1 MSLCREGIHP
11 IQTDS
16 GMKHISICI
25 ISLWVGILAVSC
37 GKSGPEAPETSE
49 GIPMSFGPA
58 AVSRS
63 ANLLDTDNINTSGNQ
78 LTVYDLYTTSEQ
90 SVLYMDATPVTCDGS
105 GNWTYSPLK
114 YWTET
119 GTHAFTA
126 YLSKQN
132 GVTLDGT
139 NYPTVTYYET
149 MDALGISQWEITP
162 TNQFDFLYAWHSRN
176 METVANP
183 HAPVEFSLNHLL
195 CAVQFNVVNLMP
207 TENVELNNFRLSGL
221 RKGKAVITK
230 GVPEVTLSSDSDI
243 YNLHED
249 VTNQPLEYNKP
260 HKLFSDDD
268 DDDEGEGYV
277 LLWPHTKEVF
287 GGLTGKISYM
297 YENTEVSKQINL
309 IDGGTNN
316 WRAGQKYT
324 YNFYIQDN
332 RISLSVE
339 VVPWKTDD
347 VIIAE

>member
-1 MSLCREGIHP
+1 
-11 IQTDS
+11 
-16 GMKHISICI
+16 MKHISICI

-63 ANLLDTDNINTSGNQ
+63 ANLLDTDDINTSGNQ
-78 LTVYDLYTTSEQ
+78 LTVYDLYTVDGQ
-90 SVLYMDATPVTCDGS
+90 SMLYMSNTQVTCDVN

-126 YLSKQN
+126 YLSQQ
-132 GVTLDGT
+132 GEITLDGT
-139 NYPTVTYYET
+139 TSTTGYPTVKYLPEN
-149 MDALGISQWEITP
+149 DALNISQWEITP
-162 TNQFDFLYAWHSRN
+162 DNQFDFLYAYHSRS
-176 METVANP
+176 MTAEADP
-183 HAPVEFSLNHLL
+183 HRQVEFELNHLL

-207 TENVELNNFRLSGL
+207 ASTVKLDGFQLSGL
-221 RKGKAVITK
+221 REGEAVITK
-230 GVPEVTLSSDSDI
+230 GVPKVTLSSNT
-243 YNLHED
+243 YNLDED
-249 VTNQPLEYNKP
+249 VTSQTLEYNKP
-260 HKLFSDDD
+260 HKLFSDDG
-268 DDDEGEGYV
+268 GESYV

-287 GGLTGKISYM
+287 EGLTGKISYT
-297 YENTEVSKQINL
+297 YENTEVSKQKNL

-316 WRAGQKYT
+316 WSAGQKYT

>member
-1 MSLCREGIHP
+1 
-11 IQTDS
+11 
-16 GMKHISICI
+16 MKHISICI

-90 SVLYMDATPVTCDGS
+90 SVLYMDATQVTCDGS

-132 GVTLDGT
+132 GVKLDGT
-139 NYPTVTYYET
+139 NASYPTVKYDQTAN
-149 MDALGISQWEITP
+149 ALRISPWEITSD
-162 TNQFDFLYAWHSRN
+162 NQFDFLYAYHSRS
-176 METVANP
+176 MTEANP
-183 HAPVEFSLNHLL
+183 HRQVEFELNHLL

-207 TENVELNNFRLSGL
+207 SGMVTLTDFTLSGL
-221 RKGKAVITK
+221 HKGSAVIKQGT
-230 GVPEVTLSSDSDI
+230 PAVTLDADTYAFSADI
-243 YNLHED
+243 APGGQTL
-249 VTNQPLEYNKP
+249 TFNQAHN
-260 HKLFSDDD
+260 LFSSNGD
-268 DDDEGEGYV
+268 EGYV
-277 LLWPHTKEVF
+277 LLWPHTQDVF
-287 GGLTGKISYM
+287 STILGTISISYT
-297 YENTEVSKQINL
+297 YGNTTVSDRQINL
-309 IDGGTNN
+309 IDGGTTN
-316 WRAGQKYT
+316 WRAGQKYI

-332 RISLSVE
+332 RISLEVK
-339 VVPWKTDD
+339 VVPWKVDD
-347 VIIAE
+347 VIIEE

>member
-1 MSLCREGIHP
+1 
-11 IQTDS
+11 
-16 GMKHISICI
+16 MKHISICI

-37 GKSGPEAPETSE
+37 GKSGPEAPETLE

-63 ANLLDTDNINTSGNQ
+63 ANLLDTDDINTSGNQ
-78 LTVYDLYTTSEQ
+78 LTVYDLYTVDGQ
-90 SVLYMDATPVTCDGS
+90 SMLYMSNTQVTCDVN

-119 GTHAFTA
+119 GEHAFTA
-126 YLSKQN
+126 YLSHQ
-132 GVTLDGT
+132 GEITLDGT
-139 NYPTVTYYET
+139 TSTTDYPTVTYSPVN
-149 MDALGISQWEITP
+149 DALSISQWEIT
-162 TNQFDFLYAWHSRN
+162 TANQFDFLYAWHSRN

-207 TENVELNNFRLSGL
+207 ASTVKLDGFQLSGL
-221 RKGKAVITK
+221 REGEAVITK
-230 GVPEVTLSSDSDI
+230 GVPKVTLSSDT
-243 YNLHED
+243 YNLDED
-249 VTNQPLEYNKP
+249 VTSQTLEYNKP
-260 HKLFSDDD
+260 HKLFSGDG
-268 DDDEGEGYV
+268 GEGYV
-277 LLWPHTKEVF
+277 LLWPHAQEVF
-287 GGLTGKISYM
+287 EGLTGKISYT
-297 YENTEVSKQINL
+297 YENTEVSKQKKL

>member
-1 MSLCREGIHP
+1 
-11 IQTDS
+11 
-16 GMKHISICI
+16 MKHISICI
-25 ISLWVGILAVSC
+25 ISLWVGILAVAC

-90 SVLYMDATPVTCDGS
+90 SVLYMDATQVTCDES

-119 GTHAFTA
+119 GEHAFTA
-126 YLSKQN
+126 YLSHQ
-132 GVTLDGT
+132 GEITLDGT
-139 NYPTVTYYET
+139 TSTTGYPTVRYLPEN
-149 MDALGISQWEITP
+149 DALNISQWKIT
-162 TNQFDFLYAWHSRN
+162 TANQFDFLYAWHSRN

-207 TENVELNNFRLSGL
+207 ASTVMLNDFQLSGL
-221 RKGKAVITK
+221 REGEAVITK
-230 GVPEVTLSSDSDI
+230 GKPVVTLSSDTSYGLTENVPD
-243 YNLHED
+243 EEKE
-249 VTNQPLEYNKP
+249 LEYNTP
-260 HKLFSDDD
+260 YKLFSNDG
-268 DDDEGEGYV
+268 GEGYV
-277 LLWPHTKEVF
+277 LLWPHTQEVF
-287 GGLTGKISYM
+287 GGLIGEISYT
-297 YENTEVSKQINL
+297 YGTTKVTDKEIKL